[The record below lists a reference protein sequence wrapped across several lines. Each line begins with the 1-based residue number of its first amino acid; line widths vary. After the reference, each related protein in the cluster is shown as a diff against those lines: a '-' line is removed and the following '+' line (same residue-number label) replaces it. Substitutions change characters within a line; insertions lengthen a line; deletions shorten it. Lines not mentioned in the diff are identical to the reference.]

1 MKNFILASMIMFLSV
16 NVTARDNHYLK
27 LEFQLKKDTASLV
40 QPSEILNGETFRF
53 ETVAGESGLI
63 RCEDFM
69 WKHYMTVLINFD
81 YPNKFLRRTLKPSLQ
96 DCQQELS
103 KVLIELKGTG
113 SDILTVRYY
122 SSGESVLSVLK

>member
-1 MKNFILASMIMFLSV
+1 MKNFILAVVMMFFS
-16 NVTARDNHYLK
+16 ASAFAQDNHYLK
-27 LEFQLKKDTASLV
+27 LEFQLKKGTATLV

-81 YPNKFLRRTLKPSLQ
+81 YPDKFLKRTLKPSLQ
-96 DCQQELS
+96 DCRQQLS
-103 KVLIELKGTG
+103 KVLIELKAKG
-113 SDILTVRYY
+113 SEILTLKYY